1 MTDKQ
6 FIEKIVN
13 HRKELGLTQ
22 KDISRITG
30 LSQQAISSLERYDR
44 EPRLNTLLK
53 YLEAINIDIEN
64 IFK

>member
-6 FIEKIVN
+6 FVEKIVN

-44 EPRLNTLLK
+44 EPRLGTLLK

>member
-53 YLEAINIDIEN
+53 YLEAININIEN